1 MQLSWK
7 TLHSAFP
14 HVRINSIRSAE
25 VEGSSRRYTIENLD
39 PSTVYN
45 VTLQPRCGG
54 EAAWG
59 SYATLPPGW
68 FMVRNLV
75 WCDRTNYALSLTWEP
90 VELNKASHYQVRY
103 LRLKEHDA
111 IWIEENEARAIELLC
126 PKDGC
131 NRHCY
136 LVFNL
141 EHNPNEYVFQVRAKV
156 RHYFSCTILCT
167 FQP

>member
-1 MQLSWK
+1 M
-7 TLHSAFP
+7 HSAFKHLP
-14 HVRINSIRSAE
+14 IHVLRSTNVPA
-25 VEGSSRRYTIENLD
+25 GTTQFTIENLE

-45 VTLQPRCGG
+45 VSLQTRPGDKVASG
-54 EAAWG
+54 A
-59 SYATLPPGW
+59 YATLPPGW

-75 WCDRTNYALSLTWEP
+75 WCDRTHYALSLTWEP
-90 VELNKASHYQVRY
+90 VNLNKATHYQVRY

-111 IWIEENEARAIELLC
+111 IWTEENEVRAIDLLC

-141 EHNPNEYVFQVRAKV
+141 PHNPNEYVFQVRAKV
-156 RHYFSCTILCT
+156 S
-167 FQP
+167 